1 MQGKPAFHDVRLHR
15 HKHRRFITDKA
26 GKAELLQLSI
36 CRGNRRVEPGVRYK
50 RRMPSSTPYQALY
63 RSCMKEAAA
72 QGRTLMQRLVRRVAL
87 SIPTRAALV
96 PDVQER
102 QLLGEAARV
111 LMKHEGALCE
121 AYPQALLAEFAQ
133 AIAGDLRRGA
143 ALSFDS
149 LELMGDEQVKESVEL
164 VRTQQ
169 AVQHAVEAELT
180 ELNALVCAVQ
190 GLKNVL
196 AERNPL
202 RPEVY
207 VRSLRTV
214 TLQSPVPPAM
224 RARWMQHLGEALGPE
239 LAAAYR
245 ELSHML
251 RGQGVTEAGFVIAPS
266 RESLTPRAGA
276 QLAPPEPYQAS
287 TLLTVHALQR
297 LVSGELDPQTQP
309 AAAAPAQ
316 LSADFSV
323 TVPAAFEA
331 LQEMRQVDAVMKR
344 LQQRQG
350 AGGIDPAG
358 GPAALREALRQEAK
372 RPGQVLG
379 LEVVNLMVENIAGDA
394 RLLPP
399 VQQAVRDLEPAL
411 LRLALGDPR
420 FFSDKKHPARQLLEQ
435 MTQRSLQW
443 QSTDAP
449 GFAAFV
455 QPLQEAVDAL
465 LSTRIAGAEPFDF
478 ALKSLEEAWG
488 EEQQRSRR
496 YREKAVRALLQAEQ
510 RNLLA
515 GKIAKALRRRDDV
528 MTAPPEI
535 LHFILGPWA
544 QVMAQARLADATG
557 EIDAGGWEAVIAD
570 LAWSVQPRTESGGAA
585 RLAKLLPTLLDR
597 LRRGLNSIDYPET
610 QTQRFFDELALLHQR
625 ALKPGLSEPAR
636 PIALSTRLSRE
647 ELEAML
653 GSEEAEAGAW
663 LQPTEAQHSG
673 FMETH
678 QSVVPQPLFQA
689 TQAGF
694 GETRPQPDAN
704 ELAPALPPAAL
715 QNGAWVELLLD
726 GGWSRYQLTWSS
738 PHGTLFMFT
747 AAGSKTQSMTR
758 RLLDKMLKT
767 GTLKLVS
774 GQAVVDGALDAVA
787 DAALRNS
794 LDLKL

>member
-1 MQGKPAFHDVRLHR
+1 M
-15 HKHRRFITDKA
+15 
-26 GKAELLQLSI
+26 
-36 CRGNRRVEPGVRYK
+36 
-50 RRMPSSTPYQALY
+50 STPYQALY
-63 RSCMKEAAA
+63 RACMKEAAA

-87 SIPTRAALV
+87 SMPARAALA
-96 PDVQER
+96 PDAHEKQMLSE
-102 QLLGEAARV
+102 GARV

-133 AIAGDLRRGA
+133 AIAGDLRGGP

-149 LELMGDEQVKESVEL
+149 LELMGDEQVQESVEL

-169 AVQHAVEAELT
+169 AVQHVVQAELSQ
-180 ELNALVCAVQ
+180 LNALICAVQ
-190 GLKNVL
+190 GLKSVQ

-224 RARWMQHLGEALGPE
+224 RMRWMQHLGEALGPE
-239 LAAAYR
+239 LAVIYR
-245 ELSHML
+245 ELSDLL
-251 RGQGVTEAGFVIAPS
+251 RKQGVTGASFNITQTPESATSS
-266 RESLTPRAGA
+266 RAAARPAAS
-276 QLAPPEPYQAS
+276 EPHQAS

-297 LVSGELDPQTQP
+297 LVAGELDPQGSV
-309 AAAAPAQ
+309 AASVPPRP
-316 LSADFSV
+316 ADFSV

-331 LQEMRQVDAVMKR
+331 LQEMRQVDAVMQR
-344 LQQRQG
+344 LQQRR
-350 AGGIDPAG
+350 AGGAAG
-358 GPAALREALRQEAK
+358 AQGGTGALREALRGEAK
-372 RPGQVLG
+372 RPGQALG

-399 VQQAVRDLEPAL
+399 VQQAVRELEPAL

-420 FFSDKKHPARQLLEQ
+420 FFSDKRHPARQMLEQ
-435 MTQRSLQW
+435 MTQRSLAW
-443 QSTDAP
+443 QSVDEP
-449 GFAAFV
+449 GFAGFL

-465 LSTRIAGAEPFDF
+465 VATRVAGAEPFDF

-488 EEQQRSRR
+488 EEHKRDRR

-515 GKIAKALRRRDDV
+515 GKVAKSLRSREDV
-528 MTAPPEI
+528 LAAPSEI
-535 LHFILGPWA
+535 LQFLLGPWS
-544 QVMAQARLADATG
+544 QVMAQARLSDATG
-557 EIDAGGWEAVIAD
+557 DKDPGGWEAVVAD
-570 LAWSVQPRTESGGAA
+570 LAWSVQPRGEAGGAA
-585 RLAKLLPTLLDR
+585 RLARLLPSLLDR
-597 LRRGLNSIDYPET
+597 LRRGLNSIDYPQG
-610 QTQRFFDELALLHQR
+610 QTQRFFEQLADLHQR
-625 ALKPGLSEPAR
+625 ALKPGVAEPAR
-636 PIALSTRLSRE
+636 PVPLSTRLSRE
-647 ELEAML
+647 ELEALL
-653 GSEEAEAGAW
+653 GGDDAGGGAW

-694 GETRPQPDAN
+694 GQTRPLADAGD
-704 ELAPALPPAAL
+704 LAPALPAAAL

-747 AAGSKTQSMTR
+747 GAGGKTQSMTR

-774 GQAVVDGALDAVA
+774 AQALVDGALDAVA
-787 DAALRNS
+787 VAALRNS